1 VAAPGGNSTA
11 RSSAGLELTKAAAAA
26 GGTGS
31 ACPVPGWVAART
43 SLDTCA
49 GWSTARAWAIMPPID
64 QPSTATRPS
73 RSAEISALVWF
84 AMAVMLTGEG
94 SPAVWPTPAL
104 SSATTW

>member
-1 VAAPGGNSTA
+1 MAAPGGNSTA

-73 RSAEISALVWF
+73 RSVEIRALVSF
-84 AMAVMLTGEG
+84 AMALMLTAGVSG
-94 SPAVWPTPAL
+94 MVWPTPGL
-104 SSATTW
+104 SNITTW